1 MTHPAI
7 VRICNF
13 DETVDLR
20 EWADPKSRLRETP
33 LKRFIAVHDDGR
45 TATID
50 VLADD
55 RGLTAGDIR
64 ISAPTKEQEFTEI
77 RQACKSLLRDLAVAT
92 DGCLFTPLGWKVM
105 PEPFLVFEVV

>member
-1 MTHPAI
+1 MTHPATI
-7 VRICNF
+7 RMCDL
-13 DETVDLR
+13 DEKVDLR

-64 ISAPTKEQEFTEI
+64 ISAPTKEEDFMEI
-77 RQACKSLLRDLAVAT
+77 RQAIKSLLCDPIDAV
-92 DGCLFTPLGWKVM
+92 DGCFFTISGWKVM
-105 PEPFLVFEVV
+105 ASS